1 MKLIYSFKNFTGI
14 YFQKGGLSESQAQNP
29 MVSFIVIELKDKR
42 QSTKKFF
49 NIANLKILHMKRNLS
64 LSNIIYCI
72 LTL

>member
-14 YFQKGGLSESQAQNP
+14 YFQKGDLSESQAQNP

-42 QSTKKFF
+42 QSTKKLF